1 MKILVLGA
9 SGFLGKSIIQ
19 RLADESYDI
28 TAGVHSDSNS
38 SYPTLLCN
46 FSKDNDVEL
55 WEKRLKGFDVVINA
69 VGIIQENSTLTFK
82 NVHEKTPQA
91 IFKACEKAGVK
102 KVIQI
107 SALGADEEAKTSYH
121 LTKKAADDTL
131 RQLSVDSCILK
142 PSIIYGEGGK
152 STALFSALANLPFL
166 PLIDDGE
173 QKLQPIFIDDF
184 TETVVAAI
192 KSKKHKCELNLVGPK
207 ALSYK
212 EFLLQIRTWLGKKEP
227 PALKIPESFAIFGKL
242 LNEPTINKESLMML
256 KNGNFANVTPL
267 KKFLGR
273 MPLSPEE
280 TLFKNKATSKNKLMA
295 DLYFIRPF
303 LNLVIAFVW
312 IWSGL
317 VTAFFYPH
325 EQGLLLLN
333 DVGIT
338 GPITSYV
345 LYFSAGFDIAIGLL
359 MLFNYKLQELLW
371 FQLIVIL
378 FYTIILTF
386 FAPYHWFHP
395 LGAVL
400 KNLPLLFTVYILLTL
415 ERAR

>member
-1 MKILVLGA
+1 MKIIVLGA
-9 SGFLGKSIIQ
+9 SGFLGRNIIQ
-19 RLADESYDI
+19 RLADEGYDI

-38 SYPTLLCN
+38 SYPTLLCD
-46 FSKDNDVEL
+46 FSKDDDVEL
-55 WEKRLKGFDVVINA
+55 WEKRLKGFDVVINT
-69 VGIIQENSTLTFK
+69 VGLIQENGTLTFK

-91 IFKACEKAGVK
+91 IFRACEKAGVK

-107 SALGADEEAKTSYH
+107 SALGADEGAKTSYH

-184 TETVVAAI
+184 VETVVAAI
-192 KSKKHKCELNLVGPK
+192 KSKEHKCELNLVGPK

-227 PALKIPESFAIFGKL
+227 PALKIPESFAIFGKIL
-242 LNEPTINKESLMML
+242 GEPTISKDSLTML
-256 KNGNFANVTPL
+256 KQENFADVTPL
-267 KKFLGR
+267 RNFLGR
-273 MPLSPEE
+273 MPLGPEE
-280 TLFKNKATSKNKLMA
+280 TLFKAHSTAKDKLMA
-295 DLYFIRPF
+295 DLYFMRPA
-303 LNLVIAFVW
+303 LKLVIAFVW

-317 VTAFFYPH
+317 VSAFFYPH

-333 DVGIT
+333 DVGIS
-338 GPITSYV
+338 GPYSSFV
-345 LYFSAGFDIAIGLL
+345 LYIAAGLDVSIGLL
-359 MLFNYKLQELLW
+359 MLLNYKLRELLW
-371 FQLIVIL
+371 FQMTVIL
-378 FYTIILTF
+378 VYTVILTF
-386 FAPYHWFHP
+386 LAPYHWFHP
-395 LGAVL
+395 FGPVL
-400 KNLPLLFTVYILLTL
+400 KNLPLLLAIYTLLVL
-415 ERAR
+415 ERTR